1 MPLAALPP
9 TRVARWS
16 LLERLLERWFPSPRG
31 ASGVDERE
39 LRAAEARLGRA
50 LPAAL
55 REWYLGFG
63 ARGDVWALQD
73 ELVGPD
79 RLDVDD
85 DVLVF
90 AVENQGVVQWG
101 LRVDEGDDPPV
112 MVSEEEG
119 WVVESPTTSAFALH
133 FALLNVKWSK
143 AVAYRANGQ
152 APDEA
157 LAAIAERLPR
167 LPFQELHWPAWPTRF
182 FGTDDVLVETNGDS
196 WIWVSARTAEALR
209 EVDRIVRDAGMA
221 EWETYEEAE
230 G

>member
-1 MPLAALPP
+1 M
-9 TRVARWS
+9 
-16 LLERLLERWFPSPRG
+16 
-31 ASGVDERE
+31 
-39 LRAAEARLGRA
+39 GRA